1 MTERERQQQDARL
14 DALVDEVAWAASRYG
29 EAKARHWYG
38 DHLATASDAMQ
49 EAVDR
54 LHEYIAE
61 LRQPAPAGEDT
72 ARLDWL
78 EALDDGA
85 TWDALSVSRS
95 VRAAIDAARGVTA
108 SGDVGAP

>member
-29 EAKARHWYG
+29 EAKAHHGYG
-38 DHLATASDAMQ
+38 DQLAAASDAMQ

-61 LRQPAPAGEDT
+61 VRQPAPE
-72 ARLDWL
+72 
-78 EALDDGA
+78 EASND
-85 TWDALSVSRS
+85 
-95 VRAAIDAARGVTA
+95 
-108 SGDVGAP
+108 